1 MTQCSL
7 PLGTQSLFKQICFP
21 NMLINAFLEVR
32 KNKGS
37 HGSDNITIQQ
47 FESNL
52 DKELLQ
58 LIDELQSWTYKPKP
72 VRRVEIPKPDN
83 KGVRILGVPC
93 IRDRVVQTAIKMV
106 LEPELDLNFSYYSF
120 GFRPGK
126 SQQQAVETARQQVAQ
141 GKEFVV
147 DIDLSKFFDR
157 INHDHLIARLG
168 KVIDDKRILRLI
180 GMMLRSGAIMGD
192 TFIPTEIGT
201 TQGSPLSPLLSN
213 FVLDELDKELE
224 NRGLSFA
231 RFADDCNI
239 FLHSR
244 KAAERVMKSI
254 SAFIEKRLKLVINH
268 DKSQVAKANKV
279 KFLGLTIINGTI
291 AISKQAMAKA
301 LNKVKELTP
310 RGTNKTIEETIQE
323 YNQWFIGWTG
333 YFGMTYYPAQIA
345 RIEARFRRRMRSRI
359 VGQQKRRRHL
369 CSTLIKRGVKP
380 KTAAKT
386 AYSNNKRWKLSTQKA
401 VERSYP
407 NKWFIQR
414 GMIVKSKDN
423 REHWFSLAYWYV

>member
-7 PLGTQSLFKQICFP
+7 PLGTQSLFDQVCHP
-21 NMLINAFLEVR
+21 NTLIDAFLEVR

-52 DKELLQ
+52 EKELLQ
-58 LIDELQSWTYKPKP
+58 LIDELKSWTYKPKP

-83 KGVRILGVPC
+83 KGVRTLGVPC
-93 IRDRVVQTAIKMV
+93 VRDRVVQTAIKMA
-106 LEPELDLNFSYYSF
+106 LEPELDPSFSYYSF

-126 SQQQAVETARQQVAQ
+126 SQQQAVESARQQVAQ

-157 INHDHLIARLG
+157 INHDRLIAKLSH
-168 KVIDDKRILRLI
+168 VIDDKRILRLI
-180 GMMLRSGAIMGD
+180 GMTLRSGAMKGE
-192 TFIPTEIGT
+192 TFIPTETGT

-310 RGTNKTIEETIQE
+310 RGTSKTIEETIQE
-323 YNQWFIGWTG
+323 YNQWFVGWVA

-380 KTAAKT
+380 KTAAK
-386 AYSNNKRWKLSTQKA
+386 AAFSNNKRWKLSTQKA
-401 VERSYP
+401 VERAYP
-407 NKWFIQR
+407 NKWFTQR
-414 GMIVKSKDN
+414 GMVTKSKDN